1 MSRRNNIDFAA
12 KQYVDDIKNEIIEKI
27 ANNKEDQKS
36 NIKK

>member
-12 KQYVDDIKNEIIEKI
+12 KQYVDDMKNEIIEEI